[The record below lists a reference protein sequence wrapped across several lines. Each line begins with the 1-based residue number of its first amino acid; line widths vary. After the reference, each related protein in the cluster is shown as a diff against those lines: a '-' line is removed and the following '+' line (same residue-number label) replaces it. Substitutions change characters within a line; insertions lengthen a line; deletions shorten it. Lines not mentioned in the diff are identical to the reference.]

1 MSTLNNKNIFLIREY
16 IQNQLIYNVPLQVY
30 DINGVLVNNV
40 KIRAFKRDNNGLKVW
55 VGTELL
61 QNENFLV
68 STNNTANGVIITLF
82 QNIPEAQF
90 LQIWRYTN
98 PQTTTEYQNYQNANL
113 KQRLDID
120 FTNAFNTL
128 QEDEKLIQDTMQE
141 VGNYSNIIITQGN
154 DIKELQ
160 ENLITHTHRAS
171 KLIFDPIP
179 NNQATTIQEAIE
191 NNTIAIMEAQRGNI
205 DREAVRVATISNI
218 DLQNITEIDGITLA
232 LNNRVLVKDQ
242 TDNRQNGVYV
252 FNGVN
257 ALTRASDLNTLTL
270 IQGSRVQVNE
280 GTFAEKQFKL
290 IVSNLQAPI
299 ESEPILVEEQFYA
312 ITDNQIKLNNLAKQP
327 AETFI
332 ANLTNTISE
341 PQYADYTQVKTALEL
356 NNVDNTSDLNKP
368 ISTATQTALD
378 EKVSQSDFDDF
389 EADTQTNFVNFQTIL
404 GEKQPLLP
412 LGGNND
418 YLGFENNEFV
428 SKPLRINLIQGGE
441 NLNNT
446 SDLEKPISNPQAL
459 VFDKCFQEKGNLETF
474 NINASFENCIN
485 LKSGAYYVSN
495 ALLSNIID
503 KPASVLSSSQGALLL
518 QNLYDGEAKISQ
530 IQILIE
536 ITNAKTFEYKR
547 EITLLPVFDVKEWS
561 RTADNVDI
569 ATLNTTIQN
578 LTIGQVGDVLVT
590 QPQFI
595 NGLASK
601 QDLLPT
607 GNDTQYLK
615 GDKTLGLLSTNAV
628 IEADNLYFTQNRVRT
643 TTLDNYT
650 ETSTI
655 TTSADTILEALGKKA
670 DRVSVNTAFDL
681 KAPIDSPTFT
691 GTPTAPTQAT
701 SDNSTKIATTEIIN
715 KKLDEIMV
723 GQVQAFARQNL
734 IDFPTNI
741 GTGNW
746 LYCDGRDLSIT
757 TYPKLF
763 AVLGYFYGGSGTSFK
778 IPDLRG
784 RVVAGASSNEPINK
798 REGAK
803 THTLTIDEMPSHN
816 HGTKVA
822 SRVNW
827 DSGTFTMGSGATALD
842 GTAYTGG
849 NQPHNNMQP
858 TIYLPYFIY
867 AV

>member
-113 KQRLDID
+113 KERLDID

-128 QEDEKLIQDTMQE
+128 QEDEKLLQDTMQE
-141 VGNYSNIIITQGN
+141 VGNYSNIITTQGN

-290 IVSNLQAPI
+290 IVSNLQASI

-389 EADTQTNFVNFQTIL
+389 EVDTQTNFLNFQTAL
-404 GEKQPLLP
+404 GEKQSLLP
-412 LGGNND
+412 LGGDND
-418 YLGFENNEFV
+418 YLGYENNEFV

-518 QNLYDGEAKISQ
+518 QNLYNGEAKISQ

-595 NGLASK
+595 NGLALK
-601 QDLLPT
+601 QDLLPE
-607 GNDTQYLK
+607 GNANQYFK
-615 GDKTLGLLSTNAV
+615 GDKTLGFLSTNVV
-628 IEADNLYFTQNRVRT
+628 IEGDNLYFTQNRVRGT
-643 TTLDNYT
+643 NLDGYA
-650 ETSTI
+650 ETNTI

-691 GTPTAPTQAT
+691 GTPTAPTPAT
-701 SDNSTKIATTEIIN
+701 SDNSTKIATTEYVNN
-715 KKLDEIMV
+715 KIKTRR
-723 GQVQAFARQNL
+723 A
-734 IDFPTNI
+734 
-741 GTGNW
+741 
-746 LYCDGRDLSIT
+746 DLGDVSGVVYETPHSIK
-757 TYPKLF
+757 Y
-763 AVLGYFYGGSGTSFK
+763 
-778 IPDLRG
+778 D
-784 RVVAGASSNEPINK
+784 
-798 REGAK
+798 
-803 THTLTIDEMPSHN
+803 
-816 HGTKVA
+816 
-822 SRVNW
+822 
-827 DSGTFTMGSGATALD
+827 
-842 GTAYTGG
+842 
-849 NQPHNNMQP
+849 
-858 TIYLPYFIY
+858 FIY
-867 AV
+867 AVAYDSAGDGILNIPIPSGIFTQAPIIGLLTITHRTTNLSQQVSASYVYVNSTSTNLVCKIDEWVAVGQAVSLSGSFTQLK

>member
-1 MSTLNNKNIFLIREY
+1 MSTLNNKNIFLITPY

-30 DINGVLVNNV
+30 DNNRFLVNNV
-40 KIRAFKRDNNGLKVW
+40 KIRAFKRDGNGLKVW

-68 STNNTANGVIITLF
+68 SINNTANGIIITLF
-82 QNIPEAQF
+82 ENIPEAQF

-98 PQTTTEYQNYQNANL
+98 PQITTEYQNSQNTDL
-113 KQRLDID
+113 KSRLDID

-128 QEDEKLIQDTMQE
+128 QEDEKLLQDTMQE
-141 VGNYSNIIITQGN
+141 VGNYSNIIIIQGN

-179 NNQATTIQEAIE
+179 TNQATNIQDAIE
-191 NNTIAIMEAQRGNI
+191 NNTIAVMEAQRGNI

-232 LNNRVLVKDQ
+232 LNDRVLVKDQ

-257 ALTRASDLNTLTL
+257 ALTRALDLNTLAF
-270 IQGSRVQVNE
+270 IQGSRMQVNE

-290 IVSNLQAPI
+290 IANNLQAPI
-299 ESEPILVEEQFYA
+299 ESEPVLVEEQFYA
-312 ITDNQIKLNNLAKQP
+312 ITDNQIKLNNFAKQP

-356 NNVDNTSDLNKP
+356 DNVDNTSDLNKP

-378 EKVSQSDFDDF
+378 EKVSQSDFNDF
-389 EADTQTNFVNFQTIL
+389 EADTQTNFFNFQTAL
-404 GEKQPLLP
+404 AEKQSLLP

-418 YLGFENNEFV
+418 YLGFESNKIVAKRLN
-428 SKPLRINLIQGGE
+428 INLIEGGE
-441 NLNNT
+441 NLDNT
-446 SDLEKPISNPQAL
+446 SDLEKPISNPQSL
-459 VFDKCFQEKGNLETF
+459 VFDKCFQEKGNLENF
-474 NINASFENCIN
+474 NINGSFENCIN
-485 LKSGAYYVSN
+485 LQSGAYYIST
-495 ALLSNIID
+495 ALLPSITD
-503 KPASVLSSSQGALLL
+503 KPIGFLNSSKASLFL
-518 QNLYDGEAKISQ
+518 QNLYDGETKISQ

-595 NGLASK
+595 NGLALK

-615 GDKTLGLLSTNAV
+615 GDQTLGLLSTNAV
-628 IEADNLYFTQNRVRT
+628 IEVDNLYFTQNRVRG
-643 TTLDNYT
+643 TTLDGYV
-650 ETSTI
+650 ETNTI
-655 TTSADTILEALGKKA
+655 TTNADTILEALGKKA
-670 DRVSVNTAFDL
+670 DKVSVNTALDLKADKVSVNTALDL
-681 KAPIDSPTFT
+681 KAPIYSPTFT
-691 GTPTAPTQAT
+691 GMPTAPTQPT
-701 SDNSTKIATTEIIN
+701 TDNSTKIATTEYMKN
-715 KKLDEIMV
+715 
-723 GQVQAFARQNL
+723 
-734 IDFPTNI
+734 
-741 GTGNW
+741 
-746 LYCDGRDLSIT
+746 YDLSIKKFGINVSDKISFT
-757 TYPKLF
+757 AGTLFTAPENGTIKMLATINPDGSYKVVINGQIAWIDSSTGSQKTYNYTFPIGKNQTINITNIVNTAF
-763 AVLGYFYGGSGTSFK
+763 
-778 IPDLRG
+778 IPL
-784 RVVAGASSNEPINK
+784 VFFP
-798 REGAK
+798 
-803 THTLTIDEMPSHN
+803 
-816 HGTKVA
+816 
-822 SRVNW
+822 
-827 DSGTFTMGSGATALD
+827 
-842 GTAYTGG
+842 Y
-849 NQPHNNMQP
+849 NN
-858 TIYLPYFIY
+858 
-867 AV
+867 